1 MLELITGCDLSM
13 FNFGIK
19 RSYYNNYNKTDQ
31 RVYLI
36 LVLNM
41 SALVIVLLKEVI
53 ISRDES
59 MKDMRQSAVECWVR
73 ELNRGYC
80 VKPLYQTVPPLS
92 IRELVLQALG

>member
-59 MKDMRQSAVECWVR
+59 MKDMRQ
-73 ELNRGYC
+73 
-80 VKPLYQTVPPLS
+80 
-92 IRELVLQALG
+92 

>member
-41 SALVIVLLKEVI
+41 ISALVIVLLKEVI

-59 MKDMRQSAVECWVR
+59 MKDMRQ
-73 ELNRGYC
+73 
-80 VKPLYQTVPPLS
+80 
-92 IRELVLQALG
+92 